1 MLTKIFTMITF
12 LLMSSVA
19 SAHGPATHRHFQQH
33 FQQHTRQYVQCD
45 ERFIHI
51 PGQYDT
57 FGRWIPGTT
66 FYGIQCWDSMG
77 NIISQTPITRPAVR
91 QPVFIPRRPP
101 VRVVVVPRVR
111 IPPVVRR
118 VPVPP
123 PVRRAP
129 PPRTRRAPPPRHRRT
144 SPRTNR
150 R

>member
-19 SAHGPATHRHFQQH
+19 SAHGPVGHRHIQQH
-33 FQQHTRQYVQCD
+33 VQCD
-45 ERFIHI
+45 ERLIHI
-51 PGQYDT
+51 PGRYDT

-66 FYGIQCWDSMG
+66 FHGIQCWDSMG
-77 NIISQTPITRPAVR
+77 NIISQTPIVRPIVR

-101 VRVVVVPRVR
+101 ARVIVVPRVR
-111 IPPVVRR
+111 VPPVIRR
-118 VPVPP
+118 VP
-123 PVRRAP
+123 P
-129 PPRTRRAPPPRHRRT
+129 PPRTRRSPPPRHRRT

>member
-19 SAHGPATHRHFQQH
+19 NAHGPVGHRHIQQH
-33 FQQHTRQYVQCD
+33 IQCD
-45 ERFIHI
+45 ERLIHI
-51 PGQYDT
+51 PGRYDT

-66 FYGIQCWDSMG
+66 FHGIQCWDSMG
-77 NIISQTPITRPAVR
+77 NIISQTPIVRPIVR

-101 VRVVVVPRVR
+101 ARVIVVPRVR
-111 IPPVVRR
+111 VPPVVRR
-118 VPVPP
+118 VP
-123 PVRRAP
+123 P
-129 PPRTRRAPPPRHRRT
+129 PPRTRRSPPPRHRRT

>member
-19 SAHGPATHRHFQQH
+19 SAHGPVGHRHIQQH
-33 FQQHTRQYVQCD
+33 VQCD
-45 ERFIHI
+45 ERLIHI
-51 PGQYDT
+51 PGRYDT

-66 FYGIQCWDSMG
+66 FHGIQCWDSMG
-77 NIISQTPITRPAVR
+77 NIISQTPIVRPIVR

-101 VRVVVVPRVR
+101 ARVIVVPRVR
-111 IPPVVRR
+111 VPPVVRR
-118 VPVPP
+118 VP
-123 PVRRAP
+123 P
-129 PPRTRRAPPPRHRRT
+129 PPRTRRSPPPRHRRT